1 MIEREPQREAEELES
16 ELEEL
21 ARRNTKLHEL
31 AFTHLHFL
39 RKRVRVWLKV
49 LQFPLAEVLTEN
61 EEKMVRF
68 YSGLGQGERMCSLKD
83 TAAFIG
89 KSPKAERSVAV
100 HLRYAW
106 LRVKGRELLGPEAV
120 ETLKLPRFLYMS
132 LVRNEVTRI
141 GEISEF
147 TEAEIIKVCGTETG
161 LTVLKEAM
169 RAKGFDFDPQVT
181 FPLFTHGAQ

>member
-1 MIEREPQREAEELES
+1 MIEREPRREAEELES

-21 ARRNTKLHEL
+21 AGRNTKLHEL

-49 LQFPLAEVLTEN
+49 LQFPLVEVLTEN

-89 KSPKAERSVAV
+89 KSPKAERLVAA
-100 HLRYAW
+100 HLRYTW
-106 LRVKGRELLGPEAV
+106 LR
-120 ETLKLPRFLYMS
+120 LPRFLYMS

-181 FPLFTHGAQ
+181 FLLFTHGAQ